1 MITMFKLKR
10 ILTNQKGVTLIELI
24 SVMSISLML
33 ILISAVGLSVFFS
46 KYRELNTWVEMQR
59 DAMNCL
65 STMKMGVPVGTQ
77 RETEY
82 YGITNARKLRLMGAL
97 YGSGT
102 GTGITCFPP
111 ITDMSQAIDKSQFY
125 FDGKAVRVNYV
136 YRGVQIGSPQ
146 YLFPSRDNLDI
157 VELQNF
163 KITQENS
170 GTEVMVVRV
179 DLTARVK
186 LGPKK
191 YRIISFST
199 RMSRGL

>member
-1 MITMFKLKR
+1 MKR
-10 ILTNQKGVTLIELI
+10 ILTNQKGITLIELI

-102 GTGITCFPP
+102 GTGIICLPP
-111 ITDMSQAIDKSQFY
+111 ISDVSQSIDKSQFY
-125 FDGKAVRVNYV
+125 FDGNAVRVNYV

-146 YLFPSRDNLDI
+146 YLFPSRENLDI
-157 VELQNF
+157 VEVQNF
-163 KITQENS
+163 KVTQENS
-170 GTEVMVVRV
+170 GSEVMVVRV
-179 DLTARVK
+179 DLTARVE
-186 LGPKK
+186 LSPKK
-191 YRIISFST
+191 FRTISFST